1 MVFIDGGFCAIIQKN
16 HLEMRH
22 YHYAASI
29 FAHCP
34 GFSRLTERVGLS
46 QRQELATE
54 SLTKTDQN
62 VRIPTQFNHF
72 LIYYLHRFQVNVYM
86 MYNLI
91 WGDLGRLKTK
101 LTYF

>member
-1 MVFIDGGFCAIIQKN
+1 MVFIDGGFRAIIQKN

-72 LIYYLHRFQVNVYM
+72 LIYYLHRLQVNVYH
-86 MYNLI
+86 LI
-91 WGDLGRLKTK
+91 LGDSRLD
-101 LTYF
+101 